1 MAHSCIHPFRFY
13 QKENKTNLPE
23 SKTPV
28 FVNSGCFTA
37 PTQGEPGLWLLL
49 NFNSNKMEKM
59 VVLYASHHGTTGK
72 VAVMLSDQ
80 AESDGFCFAFPPL

>member
-1 MAHSCIHPFRFY
+1 
-13 QKENKTNLPE
+13 
-23 SKTPV
+23 
-28 FVNSGCFTA
+28 
-37 PTQGEPGLWLLL
+37 
-49 NFNSNKMEKM
+49 M